1 MKTYQLEDIFKF
13 AVDVEEQGK
22 QFYDAGSLQAEKD
35 EVKDL
40 FAWLAKEEMKHAKKF
55 LKFQKGYSRKGGSFK
70 ADARLD
76 ELLNTYMRG
85 MIFPDPTDLQEVL
98 GRKDRNPMLSLVK
111 AAMGVETNSV
121 LFYEEM
127 KSLLGEEET
136 KDALSRIIKEEQG
149 HLIKLKGVRLELD
162 PYYSAIKYG
171 SWF

>member
-1 MKTYQLEDIFKF
+1 MKTYKLEDIFQF

-22 QFYDAGSLQAEKD
+22 RFYDAGSGQAEKD
-35 EVKDL
+35 EVRDL

-55 LKFQKGYSRKGGSFK
+55 LKFQEAYSRKGGSFQ

-76 ELLNTYMRG
+76 GLLNTYMRG
-85 MIFPDPTDLQEVL
+85 MIFPDLADLKEVL

-111 AAMGVETNSV
+111 AAMGVETNSI

-127 KSLLGEEET
+127 KALLGEEET
-136 KDALSRIIKEEQG
+136 KDALSKIVKEEKG

>member
-22 QFYDAGSLQAEKD
+22 RFYEAGSLQAEKD

-55 LKFQKGYSRKGGSFK
+55 LKFQKSYSRKGGSFK

-85 MIFPDPTDLQEVL
+85 MIFPALTDLQEDL

>member
-22 QFYDAGSLQAEKD
+22 RFYDAGSQQAGRD

-55 LKFQKGYSRKGGSFK
+55 LKFQKAYSRKGDSFK

-76 ELLNTYMRG
+76 GLLNTYMRG
-85 MIFPDPTDLQEVL
+85 MIFPDLANVKEDLA
-98 GRKDRNPMLSLVK
+98 RMDRNPMLSLVRT
-111 AAMGVETNSV
+111 AMGVETNSI

-136 KDALSRIIKEEQG
+136 KDALSKIVREEQG
-149 HLIKLKGVRLELD
+149 HLVKLKGVRLNLD

>member
-1 MKTYQLEDIFKF
+1 MKTYPLEDVFKF

-22 QFYDAGSLQAEKD
+22 RFYDAGSLQAEKD

-55 LKFQKGYSRKGGSFK
+55 LRFQKAYSRKEESFK

-76 ELLNTYMRG
+76 GLLNTYMRG
-85 MIFPDPTDLQEVL
+85 MIFPDLPDLKEVL

-111 AAMGVETNSV
+111 AAMGVETNSI

-136 KDALSRIIKEEQG
+136 KDALSKIIKEEQG

-162 PYYSAIKYG
+162 PYYSAIRYG